1 MPDPMPPSESREPL
15 VRHHR
20 DADQH
25 VLGQSRYVDD
35 EPAPEGMLHAAVF
48 GSPIAHGEVTE
59 LDVAATLEAPGVA
72 AVLVAED
79 IPAENQIGPLIP
91 DEELLASSTV
101 HFVGQPMVL
110 VLADDPDRARAALAT
125 IRCSI
130 EPLPVITDPRQA
142 FDAGEIIGEPQ
153 TLELGDVESA
163 WERCDV
169 VVEGTCDIAGQE
181 HVYLE
186 TQRAR
191 AIPLEG
197 RQLRVHT
204 STQSPYAAQR
214 AVARIL
220 GLPHH
225 AVEIDVKRLG
235 GGFGGKE
242 DQATPWACLAALG
255 AWRTGRPVELV
266 LRRDEDLRMTGKRH
280 PYLSDFK
287 LGLLR
292 DGTILAFEACHFQ
305 NSGAAADL
313 SPPVLA
319 RTLFHSTNAYRIPN
333 VRLFGACCR
342 THLPPNTAFRGFG
355 GPQGMFVI
363 ESALAKAAETLGIR
377 REEIQRRNL
386 ICDDDLFPYGQR
398 VLEGRAER
406 TWDEA
411 VEEFDLPVLRR
422 EVERFNDQHYERKR
436 GYSVMPICFG
446 ISFTATFMNQ
456 AGALIHVYTDGSVSV
471 TTGGIEMGQGLATN
485 LIVIVARAFG
495 IRPERIK
502 IESTNTTRIAN
513 MSASAA
519 SATTLLNGNAA
530 LMAVRSIRGRLEEL
544 MAEKLGLPDSAGIQI
559 VDEQVL
565 ANGHETGWTWER
577 LVDTAYRSRV
587 ALSAHEHFKT
597 PNIWFD
603 EQAKKGR
610 PFAYHVFGTAITEV
624 TVDCLLGTYTV
635 DAVRLL
641 HDLGRPLVETIDRGQ
656 IEGGLAQGLGWMTM
670 EDLRFDPDT
679 GRLLSGALA
688 TYKVPDVYSMP
699 ETLDVRFLE
708 GAGNPLGPF
717 HSKAVGEPPLMYG
730 IGVFFALRYAMRA
743 YRPADY
749 PFASPLTP
757 ERLLTQLYADR
768 LEGWIRPETEEAD
781 AEDAAER
788 PEAGDDEF
796 ATRPRPALTP

>member
-1 MPDPMPPSESREPL
+1 M
-15 VRHHR
+15 HHR
-20 DADQH
+20 EAEAH
-25 VLGQSRYVDD
+25 ALGTSRYVDD
-35 EPAPEGMLHAAVF
+35 EPAPAGLLHAAVF
-48 GSPIAHGEVTE
+48 ASPLAHGTIRR
-59 LDVAATLEAPGVA
+59 LDVSAALEQDGVV
-72 AVLVAED
+72 AVLRAAD
-79 IPAENQIGPLIP
+79 IPAENQIGPIFD
-91 DEELLASSTV
+91 DEELLAGGTV
-101 HFVGQPMVL
+101 HYVGQPVAL
-110 VLADDPDRARAALAT
+110 VLAGDPDTARRALAAV
-125 IRCSI
+125 
-130 EPLPVITDPRQA
+130 ELELDPLPVITDPRVA
-142 FDAGEIIGEPQ
+142 FEAGELIGEPH
-153 TLELGDVESA
+153 TLEIGDVEKA
-163 WERCDV
+163 WSLCHT
-169 VVEGTCDIAGQE
+169 VVEGHCDIGGQE

-186 TQRAR
+186 TQRSR

-197 RQLRVHT
+197 GHLRVHT

-214 AVARIL
+214 MIARVL
-220 GLPHH
+220 GLPLH
-225 AVEIDVKRLG
+225 AIEIDVKRLG

-242 DQATPWACLAALG
+242 DQATSWACLAALG
-255 AWRTGRPVELV
+255 AWHTERPVELV

-280 PYLSDFK
+280 PYHSDFK
-287 LGLLR
+287 LGLAA
-292 DGTILAFEACHFQ
+292 DGSLLAFEACHFQ

-363 ESALAKAAETLGIR
+363 ESAIAKAAEVMGLP

-386 ICDDDLFPYGQR
+386 LRDGDLFPYGQR
-398 VLEGRAER
+398 VIEGRAER

-411 VEEFDLPVLRR
+411 ASAYDLAAVRRAVEDWNGEHALV
-422 EVERFNDQHYERKR
+422 KK
-436 GYSVMPICFG
+436 GYSMMPICFG

-456 AGALIHVYTDGSVSV
+456 ASALVHVYTDGSVSV
-471 TTGGIEMGQGLATN
+471 TSGGVEMGQGLSTN
-485 LIVIVARAFG
+485 LVVIVSRALG
-495 IRPERIK
+495 IRPDRVK
-502 IESTNTTRIAN
+502 VESTNTTRVAN

-530 LMAVRSIRGRLEEL
+530 LMAARAIRQRLEDLLRET
-544 MAEKLGLPDSAGIQI
+544 LGLGTDEEIQI
-559 VDEQVL
+559 VDERVL

-577 LVDTAYRSRV
+577 LVMAAYRSRV

-603 EQAKKGR
+603 EERGKGR
-610 PFAYHVFGTAITEV
+610 PFAYHVFGTALTQV
-624 TVDCLLGTYTV
+624 TVDCLRGTYTL

-670 EDLRFDPDT
+670 EDLRYHPDT
-679 GRLLSGALA
+679 GQLLSGALA

-699 ETLDVRFLE
+699 AELEVNYLE

-730 IGVFFALRYAMRA
+730 IGVFFALRHALRA
-743 YRPADY
+743 YRPADH
-749 PFASPLTP
+749 PFVSPMTP
-757 ERLLTQLYADR
+757 ERLLMQLHGHR
-768 LEGWIRPETEEAD
+768 LDQLVAGPKNGATTP
-781 AEDAAER
+781 AEVV
-788 PEAGDDEF
+788 AGVSG
-796 ATRPRPALTP
+796 